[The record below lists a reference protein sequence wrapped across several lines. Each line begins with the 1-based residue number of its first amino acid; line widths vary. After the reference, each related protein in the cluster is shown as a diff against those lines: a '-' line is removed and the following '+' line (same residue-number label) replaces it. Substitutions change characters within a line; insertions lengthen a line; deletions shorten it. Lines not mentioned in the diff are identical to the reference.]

1 MHGRSLGHDVKSMK
15 GYFCNFK
22 CAGFDG
28 IYVPMQAELDR
39 FVNAL
44 IAIREEVREIEE
56 GKADKCVILP
66 LSFVLHPLP
75 PHACGN

>member
-1 MHGRSLGHDVKSMK
+1 M
-15 GYFCNFK
+15 
-22 CAGFDG
+22 
-28 IYVPMQAELDR
+28 PMQAELDR

-66 LSFVLHPLP
+66 LFFMLHPLP
-75 PHACGN
+75 PHACGS